1 MVDDVCT
8 SPQKIEVY
16 AEGDGYALKNKYV
29 EILIDAHGDISSIKL
44 RGNNVEVI
52 EAPSNKLVAYID
64 LRKMGCMGYQG
75 LFYTSRYRV

>member
-1 MVDDVCT
+1 LVDDVCT

-52 EAPSNKLVAYID
+52 
-64 LRKMGCMGYQG
+64 
-75 LFYTSRYRV
+75 